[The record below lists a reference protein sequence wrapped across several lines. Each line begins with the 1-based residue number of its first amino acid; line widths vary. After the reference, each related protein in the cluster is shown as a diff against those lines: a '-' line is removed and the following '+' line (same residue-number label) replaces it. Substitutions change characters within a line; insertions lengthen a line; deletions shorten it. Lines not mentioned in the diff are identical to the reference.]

1 VSIRERWESLSKG
14 KKVAGALTGIVA
26 AGGAVYGGVR
36 LLTGGPGAGP
46 ATEHPGHRPS
56 HPGHDHHG
64 SHPGA
69 PGHTGPLVLSGPP
82 PGGHPIR
89 VLFHPTPRQLAS
101 TSDVAIRRDVARL
114 MEDIRRS
121 KSGEPPL
128 GEVPKAGPIG
138 VKRWDAWTYS
148 AFTPDDDKHPLRHS
162 VDDVLDQDVERM
174 DEILIKELADHP
186 ELHLERSRFE
196 QTQSPVTV
204 VVRHGA
210 PMTLQA
216 ATQEAGGQHSR
227 SPS

>member
-1 VSIRERWESLSKG
+1 VLRAK
-14 KKVAGALTGIVA
+14 ATGN
-26 AGGAVYGGVR
+26 
-36 LLTGGPGAGP
+36 
-46 ATEHPGHRPS
+46 
-56 HPGHDHHG
+56 
-64 SHPGA
+64 
-69 PGHTGPLVLSGPP
+69 
-82 PGGHPIR
+82 
-89 VLFHPTPRQLAS
+89 
-101 TSDVAIRRDVARL
+101 AIRTAELDEYIQALINGLESIKNKPDDEDV
-114 MEDIRRS
+114 
-121 KSGEPPL
+121 KV
-128 GEVPKAGPIG
+128 GEVPKIAPIG

-162 VDDVLDQDVERM
+162 VDDVLDQDVARM

-186 ELHLERSRFE
+186 ELHLERARFE